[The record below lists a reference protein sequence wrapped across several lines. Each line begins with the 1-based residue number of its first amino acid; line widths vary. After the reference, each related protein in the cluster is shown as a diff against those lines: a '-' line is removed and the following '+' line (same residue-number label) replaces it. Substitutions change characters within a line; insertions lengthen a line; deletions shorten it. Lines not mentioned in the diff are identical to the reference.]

1 MAKDFV
7 KLSKEWFDKQAPVYD
22 ETDTILYSKYGKK
35 IELIDDIEVSHVG
48 CEYGEF
54 DKK

>member
-22 ETDTILYSKYGKK
+22 ETDTILFLKR
-35 IELIDDIEVSHVG
+35 
-48 CEYGEF
+48 
-54 DKK
+54 

>member
-22 ETDTILYSKYGKK
+22 DTNTILYSKNGKVFK
-35 IELIDDIEVSHVG
+35 IPVED
-48 CEYGEF
+48 
-54 DKK
+54 